1 MIPISRLR
9 PERLHEK
16 SDPTTNWLIIS
27 LVWAA
32 GLGAAAQ
39 FGKIAI
45 SLDEFR
51 TIYSVGEIGLGFL
64 ISCVGLVGLVFGVVG
79 GILIPQIGI
88 RRAFVW
94 GMFGAAV
101 LSALQAVHLPYL
113 L

>member
-64 ISCVGLVGLVFGVVG
+64 ISCVGLVGLVGLVG
-79 GILIPQIGI
+79 WVGWAGWLTNG
-88 RRAFVW
+88 
-94 GMFGAAV
+94 
-101 LSALQAVHLPYL
+101 
-113 L
+113 